1 MIFTARLALRTAG
14 LWLLL
19 ATAACAQAGYKP
31 EPLDRFPQSSVEVIS
46 GEARH
51 RFDVWVA
58 DTAARQVQGLM
69 YVRRLDPDRGMLF
82 IYGEPRYL
90 SYWMYNTYVSLDL
103 LFIGE
108 DGRIINIVE
117 SAAPLSTNPLLSMGP
132 AKMVLEVLAGTC
144 ERLGIKAGDRLV
156 HPAQQAALAR

>member
-1 MIFTARLALRTAG
+1 MKFTARLALRAAG
-14 LWLLL
+14 LWLLF
-19 ATAACAQAGYKP
+19 ATAACAQAGYRP

-46 GEARH
+46 GETRH

-58 DTAARQVQGLM
+58 DTAARHVQGLM
-69 YVRRLDPDRGMLF
+69 YVQRLDPDRGMLF

-103 LFIGE
+103 MFVGG

-117 SAAPLSTNPLLSMGP
+117 RAAPLSTDPLLSMGP
-132 AKMVLEVLAGTC
+132 ATMVLEVLAGTS

-156 HPAQQAALAR
+156 HPAQALPATR

>member
-1 MIFTARLALRTAG
+1 MMSTIRLALRAAG

-19 ATAACAQAGYKP
+19 ASAACAQVTPWP
-31 EPLDRFPQSSVEVIS
+31 EPLDRFPQSRVEIIS

-69 YVRRLDPDRGMLF
+69 YVQRLDPDRGMLF
-82 IYGEPRYL
+82 TYREPRYM
-90 SYWMYNTYVSLDL
+90 SYWMGNTYVSLDL
-103 LFIGE
+103 LFVGE
-108 DGRIINIVE
+108 DGRILNIIE
-117 SAAPLSTNPLLSMGP
+117 RATPLSAEPLLSTGP
-132 AKMVLEVLAGTC
+132 AVMVLEVLAGTS

-156 HPAQQAALAR
+156 HPAPREPVTR

>member
-1 MIFTARLALRTAG
+1 MNSMARLVLRSTG

-19 ATAACAQAGYKP
+19 ATAAWAQTGHGL

-58 DTAARQVQGLM
+58 DTAARHVQGLM
-69 YVRRLDPDRGMLF
+69 YVQRLAPGRGMLF

-90 SYWMYNTYVSLDL
+90 NYWMYNTYVSLDL
-103 LFIGE
+103 MFIGE

-117 SAAPLSTNPLLSMGP
+117 RATPLSTDPRLSDGP
-132 AKMVLEVLAGTC
+132 ATMVLEVLAGTS

-156 HPAQQAALAR
+156 HPAPPATLAR

>member
-1 MIFTARLALRTAG
+1 MNFTARLALRAAA
-14 LWLLL
+14 LWLLS
-19 ATAACAQAGYKP
+19 AAACAQAGYGP
-31 EPLDRFPQSSVEVIS
+31 EPLYRFPQSSVEIVS
-46 GEARH
+46 GDTRH

-69 YVRRLDPDRGMLF
+69 YVQRLDPDRGMLF

-103 LFIGE
+103 MFIGG
-108 DGRIINIVE
+108 DGLIINIVE
-117 SAAPLSTNPLLSMGP
+117 RATPLSTDPLLSKGP
-132 AKMVLEVLAGTC
+132 ATMVLEVLGGTS

-156 HPAQQAALAR
+156 HPAPATR

>member
-1 MIFTARLALRTAG
+1 MKFTARLALRAAG

-31 EPLDRFPQSSVEVIS
+31 VPLDRFPQSSVEVVS

-69 YVRRLDPDRGMLF
+69 YVQRLDPDRGMLF

-90 SYWMYNTYVSLDL
+90 SYWMHNTYVSLDL
-103 LFIGE
+103 MFIGE

-117 SAAPLSTNPLLSMGP
+117 RATPLSTDPLLSMGP
-132 AKMVLEVLAGTC
+132 ATMVLEVLAGTS

-156 HPAQQAALAR
+156 HPAPQAALTR

>member
-1 MIFTARLALRTAG
+1 MRFTPGLALRTAG

-19 ATAACAQAGYKP
+19 VTAACAQVTPWP
-31 EPLDRFPQSSVEVIS
+31 EPLDRFPQSSVEIVS

-69 YVRRLDPDRGMLF
+69 YVQRLDPDRGMLF
-82 IYGEPRYL
+82 VYGEPRYV
-90 SYWMYNTYVSLDL
+90 SYWMGNTYVSLDL

-108 DGRIINIVE
+108 DGRILNIIE
-117 SAAPLSTNPLLSMGP
+117 RARPLSTEPLLSMG
-132 AKMVLEVLAGTC
+132 AAAMVLEVLAGTA
-144 ERLGIKAGDRLV
+144 ERLGIKAGDRVV
-156 HPAQQAALAR
+156 HPAPPGPVTR

>member
-1 MIFTARLALRTAG
+1 MNHAARLAFRTVG

-19 ATAACAQAGYKP
+19 VTAACAQAGYQP
-31 EPLDRFPQSSVEVIS
+31 EPLYRFPQSSVEIVS

-51 RFDVWVA
+51 RFEVWVA

-69 YVRRLDPDRGMLF
+69 YVQRLDPDRGMLF

-90 SYWMYNTYVSLDL
+90 SYWMHNTYVSLDL
-103 LFIGE
+103 LFIGD

-117 SAAPLSTNPLLSMGP
+117 RATPLSTDPLLSMGP
-132 AKMVLEVLAGTC
+132 AKMVLEVLAGTS

-156 HPAQQAALAR
+156 HPAPLAAPAR